1 MSTNG
6 KPLGYCFDK
15 MGTNRNSS
23 PLETQSGMY
32 SRDRSPDR
40 PQESP
45 SSRRLS
51 SMVRIP
57 QRSRSVNDLRKE
69 FNRISDE
76 LTFNLNDL
84 TYDKMGHKLQ
94 DMVEKKVNQT
104 LNEVNGSLL
113 FPPPLKRK
121 RKEDIPLII
130 NGIVIPR
137 KDALTIGLVLNNKTT
152 LDSQL
157 SLTKHPVIGSFIDFK
172 DFKSLSINY

>member
-1 MSTNG
+1 M
-6 KPLGYCFDK
+6 
-15 MGTNRNSS
+15 
-23 PLETQSGMY
+23 
-32 SRDRSPDR
+32 
-40 PQESP
+40 
-45 SSRRLS
+45 
-51 SMVRIP
+51 
-57 QRSRSVNDLRKE
+57 NDLRKE